1 MITRMIGCHSCLQSF
16 AIRHIPNGPAQL
28 TSHLDDC
35 YTYEVMNTP
44 EPQVVRHSQ
53 YGIALAGSVTWH
65 HRCPYELHVWL
76 NDNPKTADC
85 YTKKS
90 GIRYIKAAGMTSVQQ
105 RPKEAQPIVR
115 AGIVARGNGAAL
127 RVPHQASRGFMPP
140 TARAAAYIFW
150 LLTAVNFL
158 NYLDRIVFVAVGPAL
173 KEAFHLN
180 DGQVGVTASAFL
192 LVYTVA
198 ALPMGLVADRGSRTK
213 IIAIGVAL
221 WSLATWYT
229 AIAHTFAEL
238 FVGRAVLGIGEAS
251 YIPAGAALLAA
262 YYPAARR
269 AEVLSRWGASTLV
282 GTAVGFIA
290 GGVIAQHIGWRFA
303 FVLCGPP
310 GLLLAWLIWRAT
322 DRQAYDEADRRALAA
337 QAPYA
342 PRGAHGLWHA
352 LAGMAAQ
359 VRAVLRSPTVRLTI
373 LLQALGLFVAT
384 PSLVFVPIY
393 LKTHFHLG
401 LQTTA
406 LVTGGV
412 LIPAGVL
419 GTVAG
424 GWLADRLGRHYAG
437 GRMLAVVIGFA
448 GAAPFFIVGFL
459 SHSLVML
466 LAFAF
471 VGVFFLNMYS
481 GPLNAIAQDVV
492 PVTLRA
498 SALAVIMTLAHLLG
512 DVGSPTLVGSL
523 TDHSRSHNVA
533 HILAYCSGPAL
544 IAAMFLALWARR
556 LYAREV
562 GTTASPGK

>member
-1 MITRMIGCHSCLQSF
+1 
-16 AIRHIPNGPAQL
+16 
-28 TSHLDDC
+28 
-35 YTYEVMNTP
+35 
-44 EPQVVRHSQ
+44 
-53 YGIALAGSVTWH
+53 
-65 HRCPYELHVWL
+65 
-76 NDNPKTADC
+76 
-85 YTKKS
+85 
-90 GIRYIKAAGMTSVQQ
+90 MTSVQQ
-105 RPKEAQPIVR
+105 RPKEAQPVVR
-115 AGIVARGNGAAL
+115 ASIPTRSNGVAVRAPRL
-127 RVPHQASRGFMPP
+127 ISRGLMPP
-140 TARAAAYIFW
+140 TARAASAIFW

-173 KEAFHLN
+173 KEAFGLH

-322 DRQAYDEADRRALAA
+322 DRKAYDEADRRAAQALAA
-337 QAPYA
+337 RMPTVSRAT
-342 PRGAHGLWHA
+342 HGFWSA
-352 LAGMAAQ
+352 LAGMFAQ
-359 VRAVLRSPTVRLTI
+359 VRAVLRSPTVRVTI

-393 LKTHFHLG
+393 LKAHFHLG

-419 GTVAG
+419 GTIAG
-424 GWLADRLGRHYAG
+424 GVLADRLGRRYAG

-448 GAAPFFIVGFL
+448 GAAPFFILGFL
-459 SHSLVML
+459 SQSLALL

-492 PVTLRA
+492 PVGLRA
-498 SALAVIMTLAHLLG
+498 SSLAVIMTLAHLLG
-512 DVGSPTLVGSL
+512 DVGSPTLVGTL
-523 TDHSRSHNVA
+523 TDHIRGHNVA
-533 HILAYCSGPAL
+533 HVLAFCSGPAL
-544 IAAMFLALWARR
+544 ILALFLALWARR
-556 LYAREV
+556 LYAQETPATESV
-562 GTTASPGK
+562 GT

>member
-1 MITRMIGCHSCLQSF
+1 MASSPTLSNRATMC
-16 AIRHIPNGPAQL
+16 A
-28 TSHLDDC
+28 
-35 YTYEVMNTP
+35 V
-44 EPQVVRHSQ
+44 
-53 YGIALAGSVTWH
+53 VTWH
-65 HRCPYELHVWL
+65 SKCPYNLLVKLYGGL
-76 NDNPKTADC
+76 NITDC
-85 YTKKS
+85 YTKKQN
-90 GIRYIKAAGMTSVQQ
+90 GIQAKAASMTSVQQ
-105 RPKEAQPIVR
+105 RPKTARPLVR
-115 AGIVARGNGAAL
+115 TSIAGRSARV
-127 RVPHQASRGFMPP
+127 RVPRQGRRGLAPP
-140 TARAAAYIFW
+140 TARAASTIFW

-173 KEAFHLN
+173 KESFHLN

-198 ALPMGLVADRGSRTK
+198 ALPMGLLADRGSRTK
-213 IIAIGVAL
+213 IIAVGVAL

-322 DRQAYDEADRRALAA
+322 DRQAYDEADRRVLAA
-337 QAPYA
+337 QATQMPAA
-342 PRGAHGLWHA
+342 PRGIYAVPHA
-352 LAGMAAQ
+352 LASMVAQ

-393 LKTHFHLG
+393 LKTHYHLG
-401 LQTTA
+401 LQTTSLLA
-406 LVTGGV
+406 GGV

-419 GTVAG
+419 GTIAG
-424 GWLADRLGRHYAG
+424 GVLADRLGRRFAG

-448 GAAPFFIVGFL
+448 GAAPFFILGFL
-459 SHSLVML
+459 SQSLVAL
-466 LAFAF
+466 LIFAF

-498 SALAVIMTLAHLLG
+498 SALAVIMTFAHLLG
-512 DVGSPTLVGSL
+512 DVGSPTLIGTL
-523 TDHSRSHNVA
+523 TDHTRSHNVA
-533 HILAYCSGPAL
+533 HVLAYCSGPAL
-544 IAAMFLALWARR
+544 IAAMFLGLWAMR
-556 LYAREV
+556 LYAHETGATATV
-562 GTTASPGK
+562 GT